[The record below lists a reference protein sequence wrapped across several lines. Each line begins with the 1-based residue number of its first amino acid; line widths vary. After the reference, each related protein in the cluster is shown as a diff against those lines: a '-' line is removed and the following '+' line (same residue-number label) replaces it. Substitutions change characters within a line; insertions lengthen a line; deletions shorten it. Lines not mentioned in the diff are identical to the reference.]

1 MSVAETAK
9 YLGLRFGANGAL
21 SAVKEDLDSMLKRVT
36 AAPLKPA
43 QRLWILRHKL
53 LRGGA
58 GGAEPA
64 RLIREIGPEGPNF
77 A

>member
-43 QRLWILRHKL
+43 QRLWIL
-53 LRGGA
+53 
-58 GGAEPA
+58 
-64 RLIREIGPEGPNF
+64 
-77 A
+77 